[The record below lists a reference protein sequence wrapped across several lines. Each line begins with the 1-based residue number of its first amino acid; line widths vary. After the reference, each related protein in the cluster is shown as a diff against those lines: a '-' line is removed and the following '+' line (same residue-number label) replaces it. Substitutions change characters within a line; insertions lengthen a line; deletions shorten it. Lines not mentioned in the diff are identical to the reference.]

1 VRANWIAVVRPAQR
15 IAWLVAALCV
25 ATAAARADWVDGELR
40 VYMRSGAG
48 LEYRILRALKSGDAV
63 TRLGSAGEW
72 SRVRASDGL
81 EGFVETVYVSNEMPA
96 ELELPRAR
104 EQLAAAEKQVAELA
118 QTLADQAQKLAELD
132 ATRARALELETENA
146 RLQGGSRWRELL
158 TGAAIVL
165 FGLLIG
171 AVLPRGGAARARRL
185 KL

>member
-1 VRANWIAVVRPAQR
+1 VAAPAR
-15 IAWLVAALCV
+15 LVARLVAAL
-25 ATAAARADWVDGELR
+25 AFAALAHAPLARADWVDGELR

-48 LEYRILRALKSGDAV
+48 LEYRILRALKSGDAI
-63 TRLGSAGEW
+63 TRLGADGEW

-81 EGFVETVYVSNEMPA
+81 EGFVESVYVSKEMPA
-96 ELELPRAR
+96 ELELPKAR
-104 EQLAAAEKQVAELA
+104 ERLAAAEKRVSELE
-118 QTLADQAQKLAELD
+118 QNLADQTQKLAELD
-132 ATRARALELETENA
+132 ATRAHALELETENA

-158 TGAAIVL
+158 AGAAIVL